1 MKRVLLD
8 HVDSTNSYADK
19 LAAESHEDCLIIAK
33 QQTNGRGQFERTW
46 FSESGKSITMS
57 YLLWREI
64 DDQKIPAIIVEI
76 LNELY
81 DINAEIVLPNDIY
94 ARGKKICG
102 LLIEKNYEANRFKY
116 IVIGIGIN
124 VNNDHFPDEI
134 ADKASSIKLLTNK
147 EVDTTEL
154 INQLTEKM
162 ESLYA

>member
-8 HVDSTNSYADK
+8 NVDSTNSYADR

-46 FSESGKSITMS
+46 FAEPEKSITMS
-57 YLLWREI
+57 YLLWHEI
-64 DDQKIPAIIVEI
+64 DEQKVPTIIADT

-81 DINAEIVLPNDIY
+81 DIDAEVVLPNDIY
-94 ARGKKICG
+94 AHGKKICG
-102 LLIEKNYEANRFKY
+102 LLIEKYFEANRFKY
-116 IVIGIGIN
+116 IVIGIGVN
-124 VNNDHFPDEI
+124 VNNEHFPDEI

-147 EVDTTEL
+147 EVDTAEL
-154 INQLTEKM
+154 IDRLTEKM

>member
-8 HVDSTNSYADK
+8 NVDSTNSYADR

-46 FSESGKSITMS
+46 FAEPEKSITMS
-57 YLLWREI
+57 YLLWHEI
-64 DDQKIPAIIVEI
+64 DEQKVPTIIADT

-81 DINAEIVLPNDIY
+81 DIDAEVVLPNDIY

-102 LLIEKNYEANRFKY
+102 LLIEKNFEANRFKY
-116 IVIGIGIN
+116 LVVGVGIN
-124 VNNDHFPDEI
+124 ANNEHFPDEI

-147 EVDTTEL
+147 EVDTAKL
-154 INQLTEKM
+154 IDRLTEKM